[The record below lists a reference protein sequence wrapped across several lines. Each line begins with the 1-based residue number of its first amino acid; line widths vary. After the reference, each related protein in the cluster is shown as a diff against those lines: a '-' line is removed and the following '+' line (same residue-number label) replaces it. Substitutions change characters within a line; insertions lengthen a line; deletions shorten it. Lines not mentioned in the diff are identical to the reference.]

1 MIPLK
6 LFINHSGLAHNTGD
20 HHPENIKRLQSLMD
34 LFEQEP
40 FKSLPQ
46 QNTEAA
52 DIEYIA
58 RAHPKDYI
66 FSLQDMIPEQG
77 SCYAD
82 GGDTVLSPGSFDA
95 ALDAAGAACM
105 AVDQVMSGDI
115 KHAFCATR
123 PPGHHAEPAQ
133 AMGFCLFNN
142 AVIAALHAQSAHNIS
157 RAAII
162 DFDVH
167 HGNGSDTM
175 ARKHDGLFYASS
187 HQFPFY
193 PNTGDPKD
201 NIDGRIC
208 NVALAAGE
216 GSAEFR
222 RAYID
227 TILPAL
233 DDFAP
238 EILIISAGFDA
249 HIDDPLA
256 EIYLDEDD
264 FKWITEELVSCAE
277 RHCDGK
283 IISILEGGYNL
294 EALKSSVAVHLQVL
308 ATT

>member
-6 LFINHSGLAHNTGD
+6 LFINQSGLSHNTGD
-20 HHPENIKRLQSLMD
+20 HHPENIKRLQSLIE
-34 LFEQEP
+34 LFEQGP
-40 FKSLPQ
+40 FNDLPQ
-46 QNTEAA
+46 QNAEAA

-66 FSLQDMIPEQG
+66 FSLQDMIPDQG

-82 GGDTVLSPGSFDA
+82 GGDTVLSSGSFDA

-105 AVDQVMSGDI
+105 AVDQIMNNEI
-115 KHAFCATR
+115 KRAFCATR
-123 PPGHHAEPAQ
+123 PPGHHAEPNQ

-142 AVIAALHAQSAHNIS
+142 AVIAALHAQNAHDIS

-175 ARKHDGLFYASS
+175 TREHDGLFYASS

-193 PNTGDPKD
+193 LGTGDPQS

-208 NVALAAGE
+208 NVALAAGT

-233 DDFAP
+233 EKFKP
-238 EILIISAGFDA
+238 EIMIISAGFDA
-249 HIDDPLA
+249 HMDDPLA

-264 FKWITEELVSCAE
+264 FKWITEELVNCAN

-283 IISILEGGYNL
+283 IISVLEGGYNL
-294 EALKSSVAVHLQVL
+294 EALKSSVAVHLQAL
-308 ATT
+308 AST